1 MLSVL
6 IFFVILAVL
15 VLSHEFGHF
24 LVAKFFGIRVDE
36 FGFGFPPKLFS
47 FKKRET
53 EYSFNLLPFGGFVRI
68 FGETLHEGEKDASRS
83 FSHKSNWIQASVILA
98 GVTFNFLLAWI
109 LLSAGFVKGL
119 PVPTGWSPLG
129 PTIENSRLLITDVM
143 KDSPAE
149 KAGIKTN
156 DNIIYLVAKDSAL
169 QSPTVEE
176 LVNYIGVHGGEEIM
190 VGYKRDSGT
199 GFGDVQILK
208 VIPKEGFVPGHAVMG
223 VGLDMI
229 GVLRIPI
236 PKAIYSGAGATYTQT
251 IITFM
256 GLYDFAT
263 GLFTGG
269 TESLAS
275 VSGPIGLIGIVEQSA
290 SMGWVY
296 LLSLIALISINLGVL
311 NVMPFPALDGG
322 RLLFIIIGAIKR
334 KPVKQEIQ
342 SYVNLAG
349 FAILLLL
356 MLVITWSDVAKL
368 FNN

>member
-1 MLSVL
+1 
-6 IFFVILAVL
+6 
-15 VLSHEFGHF
+15 
-24 LVAKFFGIRVDE
+24 
-36 FGFGFPPKLFS
+36 
-47 FKKRET
+47 
-53 EYSFNLLPFGGFVRI
+53 
-68 FGETLHEGEKDASRS
+68 
-83 FSHKSNWIQASVILA
+83 
-98 GVTFNFLLAWI
+98 
-109 LLSAGFVKGL
+109 
-119 PVPTGWSPLG
+119 
-129 PTIENSRLLITDVM
+129 
-143 KDSPAE
+143 
-149 KAGIKTN
+149 
-156 DNIIYLVAKDSAL
+156 
-169 QSPTVEE
+169 
-176 LVNYIGVHGGEEIM
+176 
-190 VGYKRDSGT
+190 
-199 GFGDVQILK
+199 
-208 VIPKEGFVPGHAVMG
+208 MG

-229 GVLRIPI
+229 GVLQLPI
-236 PKAIYSGAGATYTQT
+236 HKAIYAGGVATYTLT
-251 IITFM
+251 INTFM